1 MVLLGLNWDNGNK
14 TESAILGFLGKP
26 LHSPR
31 APSYLH
37 NWLLGYET
45 IGHMEPIVRL
55 GNWEP

>member
-14 TESAILGFLGKP
+14 TESAIMGLIGKP
-26 LHSPR
+26 LYSPR

-45 IGHMEPIVRL
+45 IGHIEPRTH
-55 GNWEP
+55 